1 MVAFLP
7 VISVLLLIVIRAAS
21 QVASPSWRQPNIT
34 TLRAERVRLA
44 GAALDT
50 ALDRLGADGLF
61 PADPF
66 AITGNLYSQLALF
79 DLATN
84 QTKYE
89 RALDQYF
96 QIVLSNA
103 ANFSNTLTFGHAAAK
118 AYAAYKKK
126 SFLEYAV
133 QSWWRGRKFTLSVQ
147 DIAAGKVAEK
157 SFTLT
162 KVVSESLTVHTH
174 GWRYMGYATGYF
186 LGLSALLAEITLDPS
201 YLVAATES
209 ADFIRSQLYNVRNI
223 VQPDISASASDSPC
237 EVFSDTTPFESGL
250 MIEGLA
256 VLTSLT
262 NNVSMQ
268 SLLDDLL
275 TAAIP
280 NTAWQ
285 DENGIVTVH
294 GSLSSGAT
302 FYLPHTQE
310 TSGKTGDTNLLQG
323 LGAVYQRN
331 VTSAAMHEYIG
342 DYIAVQFNAVTELAT
357 FDGSNIYAGSWT
369 GPPSSSFSGINQT
382 MALAALINAI
392 GVDDDEL
399 STSTAAPAASSPP
412 PASSGI
418 PSSVAPQKKS
428 SHLAAIIGG
437 ALGGVAVISLIL
449 ATLWCLRARD
459 SRTPKIPTGAQF
471 PSPGLPSIKLGAG
484 GKHVEQHSPGGRY
497 HSPVVEPATRPANLS
512 SNSSE
517 PAVEQ
522 AQVNLLRA
530 SAIPTEQLV
539 TVLNQRLQNRHWD
552 DREAPP
558 EYPVTDGS
566 A

>member
-1 MVAFLP
+1 M
-7 VISVLLLIVIRAAS
+7 
-21 QVASPSWRQPNIT
+21 
-34 TLRAERVRLA
+34 
-44 GAALDT
+44 
-50 ALDRLGADGLF
+50 
-61 PADPF
+61 
-66 AITGNLYSQLALF
+66 ALF

-89 RALDQYF
+89 RALDHVVSCECRSTSY
-96 QIVLSNA
+96 LGR
-103 ANFSNTLTFGHAAAK
+103 TGDGLTFGHAAAR

-162 KVVSESLTVHTH
+162 KVHPWLEYTDGPNDSRLE
-174 GWRYMGYATGYF
+174 GYATGYF

-201 YLVAATES
+201 YL
-209 ADFIRSQLYNVRNI
+209 LYNVRNI

-285 DENGIVTVH
+285 DENGIVT
-294 GSLSSGAT
+294 
-302 FYLPHTQE
+302 E

-399 STSTAAPAASSPP
+399 STSTAAPQPAHHLPP
-412 PASSGI
+412 LPASHLLWPHRRNPRTWQ
-418 PSSVAPQKKS
+418 PSSVGHWA
-428 SHLAAIIGG
+428 
-437 ALGGVAVISLIL
+437 
-449 ATLWCLRARD
+449 
-459 SRTPKIPTGAQF
+459 
-471 PSPGLPSIKLGAG
+471 
-484 GKHVEQHSPGGRY
+484 E
-497 HSPVVEPATRPANLS
+497 
-512 SNSSE
+512 
-517 PAVEQ
+517 
-522 AQVNLLRA
+522 LL
-530 SAIPTEQLV
+530 
-539 TVLNQRLQNRHWD
+539 
-552 DREAPP
+552 
-558 EYPVTDGS
+558 
-566 A
+566 